1 MCCASGSWQRRH
13 AHARAASVP
22 RRAGRRT
29 AEERSEGE
37 SKVEREHCGEDLAL
51 RRQALL
57 PDQVRN
63 HVCMVCGNVSVRCQ
77 GVLCNVDV
85 AGSQGSDHVWR
96 GSFRARLSRL
106 KRWSLLP
113 GREGPPHH
121 HLLPLHASRP
131 DQRAATLSHS
141 RILDER
147 RRVVVGG
154 LTENAV
160 SLGSVNSGPGTHFL
174 QSFAIQIQK
183 FQEKN
188 IQKIQKFQE
197 KKKAG

>member
-1 MCCASGSWQRRH
+1 VCCQRGSRACSREETGIFKGSLKARVLIGWLMCCASGSWQRRH

-113 GREGPPHH
+113 GHEGPPHH
-121 HLLPLHASRP
+121 RLLPPHASHP
-131 DQRAATLSHS
+131 DHRARATLS
-141 RILDER
+141 
-147 RRVVVGG
+147 
-154 LTENAV
+154 LT
-160 SLGSVNSGPGTHFL
+160 PHQDPFRGT
-174 QSFAIQIQK
+174 
-183 FQEKN
+183 EM
-188 IQKIQKFQE
+188 
-197 KKKAG
+197 